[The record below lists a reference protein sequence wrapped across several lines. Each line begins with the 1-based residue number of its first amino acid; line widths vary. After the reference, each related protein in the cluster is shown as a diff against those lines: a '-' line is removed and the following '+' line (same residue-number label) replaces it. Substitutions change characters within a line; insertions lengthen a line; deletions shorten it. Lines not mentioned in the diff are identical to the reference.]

1 MLKEDCFFLG
11 HITKVHGLQGEVLAA
26 LDTDV
31 PERYTHIDSLYIDQN
46 GELIPYFISQISIS
60 RRGHFILAFE
70 GVNYEQAQLLVKESL
85 YLPLSMLPPLK
96 GNQFYYHE
104 IIGFAVYDAVHGLIG
119 HCLAVNDQGAQPLF
133 VIQGLAQEEILVPV
147 HDHFIQKVDR
157 AKQRLDLH
165 LPEGLLELYRPS

>member
-11 HITKVHGLQGEVLAA
+11 HITKVHGLKGEVLAA

-60 RRGHFILAFE
+60 RRGHFILALE

-104 IIGFAVYDAVHGLIG
+104 IIGFAVYDSDHGYLGRCIS
-119 HCLAVNDQGAQPLF
+119 VNDHSAQPLF
-133 VIQGLAQEEILVPV
+133 IIEGTRGEEILAPI
-147 HDHFIQKVDR
+147 HDAFIEDVNRDE
-157 AKQRLDLH
+157 QRLNLH
-165 LPEGLLELYRPS
+165 LPEGLLDLYRK